1 MGIGGTVGLEPAVE
15 ARVLVRSN
23 RKLAQKQDPGTKS
36 PRGSIDGM
44 FVRSRIVREGS
55 THCHIRYT
63 TVLRNTTIQ
72 SCEGHGACL
81 SFSGHTVMNNNR
93 TTTNKLIQNTRKHR
107 GQHSRT
113 FSFRSSDPRETKV
126 KEMVSMRLCLTFVF
140 CSVSLDLFV
149 CGVRFFAFY
158 FEDFVCVCAVL
169 FVIDVRAFLPTY
181 FVAVLNE

>member
-36 PRGSIDGM
+36 PRGNIDGM

-93 TTTNKLIQNTRKHR
+93 TTTNKLIQNKRKHHR
-107 GQHSRT
+107 QHSRT

-140 CSVSLDLFV
+140 APFLLIYLCAACDFLLFILKIL
-149 CGVRFFAFY
+149 CAFAR
-158 FEDFVCVCAVL
+158 CCL
-169 FVIDVRAFLPTY
+169 
-181 FVAVLNE
+181 